1 MAICFII
8 SAYCRE
14 EDMIKIKSRKQQ
26 HLFDPWRFLSP
37 KRRKM
42 LDQDWPGFFRRH
54 ILDLLPVKKVAPAF
68 HRDFG
73 RPTKEMY
80 TVLGTLALQQYHD
93 LTDIETTSQL
103 SYNIQWHYAL
113 DIVEENDEAK
123 YISPKTL
130 WNMRTLATELG
141 IDGELFD
148 AATQKLAEL
157 FDSDTRNQ
165 RIDSVHIRSN
175 MARLGRIGIFVK
187 AIDRFL
193 INIKRQQLSLWEK
206 IDIEL
211 IDRYHGEK
219 AKQCFAGI
227 KPSKSKK
234 TLSEVASDLY
244 RIVTQFQ
251 DCRQVVNMST
261 YKMLCRIVKEQCDVQ
276 PDGTIEL
283 KAPKQIS
290 SESLQNPSDPDAT
303 YSGHKGQGYQV
314 QIMETY
320 TEHED
325 EEKQASQLNL
335 ITHVQVEKA
344 SQSDAQALLPAIEAT
359 LKKDLVPEQIQADS
373 LYGSD
378 DNCQQAKQL
387 GVEVISPT
395 MGTEK
400 NDTCNLSDFQF
411 LSNGHLDRCPAGHQP
426 SLRKKKKN
434 RFSQGFECEL
444 CGSCSLSE
452 NCPAKKGAKFFYVR
466 YTEKTMRITKRRQH
480 EQTEEFRQKYRWRA
494 GVEATMSQYDRL
506 TGVKH
511 LRVRGFKAVRFAAVM
526 KAMAVNIVRAIAAQK
541 ARIQGQGPSPAQH
554 FSVKRCFLLFKE
566 QIDKFLGSFSKYLKG
581 KSENWIYAHNAI

>member
-1 MAICFII
+1 
-8 SAYCRE
+8 
-14 EDMIKIKSRKQQ
+14 MIKIKSRKQQ

-54 ILDLLPVKKVAPAF
+54 ILALLPVKKVAPAF

-148 AATQKLAEL
+148 AATLKLAEL
-157 FDSDTRNQ
+157 FDSDTRRQ

-387 GVEVISPT
+387 EVEVISPT

-400 NDTCNLSDFQF
+400 NDNCNLSDFQF

-426 SLRKKKKN
+426 TLRKKKKS

-566 QIDKFLGSFSKYLKG
+566 QIDKLLGSFSKYLKG

>member
-1 MAICFII
+1 MAICVII
-8 SAYCRE
+8 STHCRE
-14 EDMIKIKSRKQQ
+14 EDMIRVKNRKQQ
-26 HLFDPWRFLSP
+26 HLFDPWQFLSP
-37 KRRKM
+37 KRREM

-54 ILDLLPVKKVAPAF
+54 ILDLLPVKKIVPAF

-93 LTDIETTSQL
+93 LTDLETSSQL

-157 FDSDTRNQ
+157 FDSDTRHQ

-193 INIKRQQLSLWEK
+193 VNMKRHSLWEK
-206 IDIEL
+206 IDPEL
-211 IDRYHGEK
+211 IDRYHGKK

-244 RIVTQFQ
+244 RLATQFQ

-276 PDGTIEL
+276 SDGTIEL

-290 SESLQNPSDPDAT
+290 SESLQNPSDPDAS

-325 EEKQASQLNL
+325 VEKQASQLNL

-359 LKKDLVPEQIQADS
+359 LEKDLAPEQVQADS

-378 DNCQQAKQL
+378 DNCRQAEQL
-387 GVEVISPT
+387 EVEVISPT

-400 NDTCNLSDFQF
+400 RGTCNLSDFQF
-411 LSNGHLDRCPAGHQP
+411 LSNGHLNRCPAGHQP
-426 SLRKKKKN
+426 TLRKKKKD
-434 RFSQGFECEL
+434 RYSQGFECEL
-444 CGSCSLSE
+444 CEKCPLSE
-452 NCPAKKGAKFFYVR
+452 SCPAKKGARFFYVR
-466 YTEKTMRITKRRQH
+466 YTEKTMRITKRRRH

-526 KAMAVNIVRAIAAQK
+526 KAMAVNIARAVAAQK
-541 ARIQGQGPSPAQH
+541 ARLRGQCPNPGQGSGAQGG
-554 FSVKRCFLLFKE
+554 FLLFKE
-566 QIDKFLGSFSKYLKG
+566 RFDRFMCLISKYHKG
-581 KSENWIYAHNAI
+581 NFGKWAYAHKLV